1 MTDEKALSEIV
12 GAIILVALVIT
23 GIGIIGVLML
33 STPPPAAKEKAVLS
47 SSCID
52 CDGTKF
58 MVLISHEGGDTIH
71 SGRLKFNLETK
82 FQNGTAFELIE
93 DIDPSY
99 YFPAE
104 DYSAFSRYDI
114 CHISDPVKYDFAK
127 MESMKSGDVI
137 GIVYVM
143 V

>member
-1 MTDEKALSEIV
+1 EIV

-33 STPPPAAKEKAVLS
+33 STPPPTAKEKAVLS

-58 MVLISHEGGDTIH
+58 MVLINHEGGDTIQ

-93 DIDPSY
+93 DIV
-99 YFPAE
+99 
-104 DYSAFSRYDI
+104 SAV
-114 CHISDPVKYDFAK
+114 PVPVEF
-127 MESMKSGDVI
+127 
-137 GIVYVM
+137 
-143 V
+143 